1 MLAVFTSRDLVEA
14 IVQFQDGL
22 FGDLKPH
29 FSRNQST
36 MAVLHHA
43 IANNYIPLVQRL
55 LACRPHLMTSQAVE
69 LAAAFG
75 HLALVTYL
83 HGQIPPSI
91 TSSAIDC
98 AARNGHLEVVAYLH
112 SRGMEVC
119 TVHAL
124 DAAIRGNHLNVARF
138 LLTHRKEGCSSMMVN
153 MAAAA
158 GQLEMIKLLHEH
170 DAPGFSTQTMDMAAS
185 AGHLSIV
192 TFLNDHRTEG
202 CSVDAMNDAARRG
215 FSKLVCYLH
224 QQGKTCTTD
233 AMDDA
238 AVNGHLDIVRFLHM
252 YRHEGCTTDAIDLA
266 ARNGHLEVVKYLTF
280 HRFEGSTDNA
290 MNDAAAYGHDRIVAF
305 LKQHWMARSNY
316 ERAATNLDQH
326 GRVKRFRVRGKFD
339 PADETSFLRAFF
351 ESPEVRAELPF
362 PSSMPPSIESMS
374 FRKLK
379 TSVLSMAF
387 FEKLEDN
394 PQIVSK
400 SGYIRKCYDDV
411 YNDCTVSDCLR
422 DMVVNPDSE
431 HASLFSSA
439 EQDEAVFQIF
449 KRLVI
454 GGAMSQPDDNLEP
467 YLSMTKQ
474 VYKALVSVRK
484 EADSKALQVYSPVY
498 IFTDDDSSN
507 QPQFF
512 PTSSPFNACFLAV
525 DPKKHAVLCWYAPFV
540 PFW

>member
-1 MLAVFTSRDLVEA
+1 
-14 IVQFQDGL
+14 
-22 FGDLKPH
+22 
-29 FSRNQST
+29 
-36 MAVLHHA
+36 
-43 IANNYIPLVQRL
+43 
-55 LACRPHLMTSQAVE
+55 
-69 LAAAFG
+69 
-75 HLALVTYL
+75 
-83 HGQIPPSI
+83 
-91 TSSAIDC
+91 
-98 AARNGHLEVVAYLH
+98 
-112 SRGMEVC
+112 
-119 TVHAL
+119 
-124 DAAIRGNHLNVARF
+124 
-138 LLTHRKEGCSSMMVN
+138 
-153 MAAAA
+153 
-158 GQLEMIKLLHEH
+158 
-170 DAPGFSTQTMDMAAS
+170 MAAS
-185 AGHLSIV
+185 MQESRYGFECIPNNLAQWETSEMKLK
-192 TFLNDHRTEG
+192 FL
-202 CSVDAMNDAARRG
+202 
-215 FSKLVCYLH
+215 
-224 QQGKTCTTD
+224 Q
-233 AMDDA
+233 
-238 AVNGHLDIVRFLHM
+238 
-252 YRHEGCTTDAIDLA
+252 
-266 ARNGHLEVVKYLTF
+266 
-280 HRFEGSTDNA
+280 
-290 MNDAAAYGHDRIVAF
+290 
-305 LKQHWMARSNY
+305 W
-316 ERAATNLDQH
+316 NLDQH

-394 PQIVSK
+394 PQIASK

-411 YNDCTVSDCLR
+411 YNDCTVSDYLR

-484 EADSKALQVYSPVY
+484 EADSKALQVYSQVY
-498 IFTDDDSSN
+498 LFTDDDSSN
-507 QPQFF
+507 QPQLF
-512 PTSSPFNACFLAV
+512 PTSSPFNACFVAV